1 MSLNSCCFIRNKALL
16 LANNDDGN
24 YMENN
29 HRNNLENIF
38 VKLTDLFEPWII
50 PLMQDQRQEA
60 AAWIQ
65 QFAESSKVLFPW
77 APNDIQSAEVMLS
90 VYSTSITFLDKAA
103 NG

>member
-1 MSLNSCCFIRNKALL
+1 MSLNSCCFIKNKILS
-16 LANNDDGN
+16 ANNDGN
-24 YMENN
+24 NMENN
-29 HRNNLENIF
+29 NRNLENIF

-90 VYSTSITFLDKAA
+90 VYSTSITFLDKTF
-103 NG
+103 NR